1 MQYDLKV
8 HINRFH
14 LSVSKE
20 LFRSLAYP
28 TVLLVSLTSFFLMYT
43 MDIDENW
50 ENTKN
55 AFQ

>member
-8 HINRFH
+8 HINSFH